1 MTRIL
6 GWCRSWPLVL
16 VFMIAACA
24 APREAPKPIEA
35 PVYPPPPE
43 EPRYFYDRTIFSSG
57 DVIEDTSGDQ
67 FRRFATGE
75 SALGRGLDKPFG
87 VVAANGRIFV
97 GDTVARR
104 VFVFDFPRKSFSEL
118 GVEGMGR
125 LAKPLGMAVDQVG
138 HLYVCDGGAKRVNVY
153 GFDGAYIM
161 SIGGAETF
169 ERPSSVAAS
178 ADGSRIYVLDT
189 GGVRSEEHRVRVF
202 DATGKHVFDIGRRGA
217 ADGEFNLPLDVTVGP
232 DGRVYVVD
240 AGNFR
245 VQVFSADGQ
254 FLMKFG
260 NAGRRPGQFSHPKG
274 IAVDEEGK
282 IFVADTG
289 FANFQIF
296 DRQGQIL
303 MFIGTRSERGGPG
316 EFLLPAG
323 ISVDVDGRIYV
334 VDQFFRKVDVFRP
347 ASLPAGAPVGMPR
360 QIAPEESVP
369 PA

>member
-1 MTRIL
+1 MTEQMR
-6 GWCRSWPLVL
+6 WRRAWPLALAFV
-16 VFMIAACA
+16 VVACA
-24 APREAPKPIEA
+24 APREAPKPIDI

-43 EPRYFYDRTIFSSG
+43 EPRYYYDRTIFSSG
-57 DVIEDTSGDQ
+57 DVIEDTSADQ

-75 SALGRGLDKPFG
+75 SATGRGLDKPFG
-87 VVAANGRIFV
+87 VAALNGRVFV

-118 GVEGMGR
+118 GGDGMGR
-125 LAKPLGMAVDQVG
+125 LAKPLGIAADQAG
-138 HLYVCDGGAKRVNVY
+138 HLYVCDSAAKRVNVY
-153 GFDGAYIM
+153 GLDGTYLL
-161 SIGGAETF
+161 SIGKAEDF
-169 ERPSSVAAS
+169 QRPSSVAAS

-189 GGVRSEEHRVRVF
+189 GGVKSQDHRVRVY
-202 DATGKHVFDIGRRGA
+202 DAAGKHLFDIGRRGSN
-217 ADGEFNLPLDVTVGP
+217 DGEFNLPLDVAVGP

-245 VQVFSADGQ
+245 VQVFSPDGQ

-260 NAGRRPGQFSHPKG
+260 SAGRRPGQFSHPKG
-274 IAVDEEGK
+274 IAVDTEGK

-296 DRQGQIL
+296 DRQGQVL

-323 ISVDVDGRIYV
+323 ISVDVDGRVYV

-347 ASLPAGAPVGMPR
+347 ASLPDGAPPGMP
-360 QIAPEESVP
+360 P
-369 PA
+369 PAAPGDLTPSG